1 MVFRYADR
9 PRGSCGLILG
19 GCARLP
25 AVARAYRDLADG
37 TGELGPDIAVS
48 EREARL
54 AGQVLRVVIRDLDP
68 GR

>member
-1 MVFRYADR
+1 
-9 PRGSCGLILG
+9 
-19 GCARLP
+19 
-25 AVARAYRDLADG
+25 VARAYRDLVDG
-37 TGELGPDIAVS
+37 TGELRPDIAVS